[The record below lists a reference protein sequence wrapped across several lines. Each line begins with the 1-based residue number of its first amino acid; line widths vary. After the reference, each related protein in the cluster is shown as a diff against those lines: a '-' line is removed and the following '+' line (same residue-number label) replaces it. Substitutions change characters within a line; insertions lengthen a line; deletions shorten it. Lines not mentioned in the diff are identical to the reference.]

1 MRIGRLDSTTAE
13 GSIPVTVLLLLTI
26 LYPGSSGYVCCL
38 RSVVRNLQ
46 NSVVPYFFG
55 REGIA
60 CMTREKISLTL
71 TETKQTISLTKI
83 PVDLVRSFVLSFVRS
98 FTFTRRCHWDRSA
111 YPPTANNSP
120 QRAVRVTTSDILTG
134 RQNLIHIRLL
144 LIFLFFFY
152 KKILSL

>member
-83 PVDLVRSFVLSFVRS
+83 PVDLVRSF
-98 FTFTRRCHWDRSA
+98 TFTRRCHWDRSA

>member
-46 NSVVPYFFG
+46 NSVVNYFFG
-55 REGIA
+55 RVS
-60 CMTREKISLTL
+60 REKKKISLTL

-83 PVDLVRSFVLSFVRS
+83 PVDLVRS